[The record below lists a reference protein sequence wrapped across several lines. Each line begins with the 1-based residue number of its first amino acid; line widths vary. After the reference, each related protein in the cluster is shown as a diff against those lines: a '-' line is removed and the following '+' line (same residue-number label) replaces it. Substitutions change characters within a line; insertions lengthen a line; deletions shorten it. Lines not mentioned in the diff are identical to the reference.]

1 MLQVILITIKIITP
15 VSGSDFSEG
24 DVVQVVYNPS
34 TGAISVVLNGSPYAG
49 GSGSSI
55 GALVSSGG
63 LGFEGVEGT
72 FQVISG
78 ISSYQGGY
86 AVSAYSECDGADLV
100 WFKMPVVNPS
110 FPYMEQVTTVDSP
123 VCGVGQACDIHFT
136 GPLQLTHAKTLT
148 SNDGQVVAVAFSSNA
163 DLLNPVKYGL
173 TDFDY
178 ATEGQE
184 SGTITGLSHGNYT
197 VYAKDKNGCT
207 TQKDFTILYK
217 PDSNEHYRFVW
228 TPLDTGRNSVRQ
240 SRIRIYEREYIGSV
254 VEKTF
259 AGVVPFNLFKPK
271 KGDLNDKFHPIH
283 PTNATLTMMST
294 EDYEW
299 LPLYTYDDKK
309 FRVDY
314 EVDTGGGFEVVW
326 SGFHVPSVYVE
337 PFVAASY
344 PVSLTLTDN
353 LEILNTEPF
362 TDEDGNQIDGEQK
375 IIKVISFIL
384 KKTGLALPIR
394 SGINIFETNH
404 NTTASDDPLDQTY
417 VDTACYRRDGE
428 PFTCAEVLEAL
439 LRPFGARIL

>member
-1 MLQVILITIKIITP
+1 
-15 VSGSDFSEG
+15 
-24 DVVQVVYNPS
+24 
-34 TGAISVVLNGSPYAG
+34 
-49 GSGSSI
+49 
-55 GALVSSGG
+55 
-63 LGFEGVEGT
+63 
-72 FQVISG
+72 
-78 ISSYQGGY
+78 
-86 AVSAYSECDGADLV
+86 
-100 WFKMPVVNPS
+100 
-110 FPYMEQVTTVDSP
+110 
-123 VCGVGQACDIHFT
+123 
-136 GPLQLTHAKTLT
+136 
-148 SNDGQVVAVAFSSNA
+148 
-163 DLLNPVKYGL
+163 
-173 TDFDY
+173 
-178 ATEGQE
+178 
-184 SGTITGLSHGNYT
+184 
-197 VYAKDKNGCT
+197 
-207 TQKDFTILYK
+207 

-314 EVDTGGGFEVVW
+314 EVDTGGGFELVW

-337 PFVAASY
+337 PFVAAPY
-344 PVSLTLTDN
+344 PVSLTFTDN
-353 LEILNTEPF
+353 LEILNAEPF

-394 SGINIFETNH
+394 SGINIYETNH

-439 LRPFGARIL
+439 LRPFGARILQASGQWVIEEIDRATASYAYRVFDFNGDYSSNGTFDPIKDIKAAAENNRVALTEVDRSEEHTS